1 MNTIKMNT
9 QKKLISLILI
19 SSFASGSV
27 IAEPMSE
34 KMSNT
39 KVNHTKV
46 NNTMVNNTMVNNT
59 TTAED
64 KAETADTREEIGFG
78 AGALVGGLLGGP
90 AGAFVGGLAGNFIA
104 NYVNATEEI
113 EDLAFFLDE
122 EKSMHKQNLA
132 QNEQWLNHKLNQAEQ
147 AYQTELL
154 ALQQSYQ
161 TTGQLQAENL
171 LMSLQFSTGSS
182 ELADHYDEQIY
193 ALANLLKRASSLS
206 IDLSGYTDLQGGE
219 DLNQKLSL
227 ARVSSV
233 KKALVEHGIAEQ
245 RIAIFAYGEKQPVV
259 ASIHKEVSFY
269 DRRVVVKLHKD
280 SGQVAKN

>member
-1 MNTIKMNT
+1 
-9 QKKLISLILI
+9 
-19 SSFASGSV
+19 
-27 IAEPMSE
+27 
-34 KMSNT
+34 
-39 KVNHTKV
+39 
-46 NNTMVNNTMVNNT
+46 MVNNT